1 MMTTA
6 YGFKVTPADAA
17 TVTAELHSLPTGR
30 LYSRPAAAHA
40 FVDHLDDLT
49 AWLTARGGYTTHER
63 LAGGLALWTLRTTTE
78 PREDH
83 STTPVFVHVTVLDET
98 PVPHALTAA
107 LA

>member
-6 YGFKVTPADAA
+6 YGFTVTPADAA
-17 TVTAELHSLPTGR
+17 TVTAEVHGLPTGR
-30 LYSRPAAAHA
+30 LYNRPAAAHA

-63 LAGGLALWTLRTTTE
+63 LAGGLVLWTLRTHTE

-83 STTPVFVHVTVLDET
+83 STTPVFVHVTVLDEE
-98 PVPHALTAA
+98 PVPYELTAA